1 MITLTF
7 PWWAALLVLSFWTV
21 AGQLGERAGTW
32 LYRRM
37 SYWRIERERRREEQ
51 EAGRAGA

>member
-7 PWWAALLVLSFWTV
+7 PWWAALIVLFFGAAV
-21 AGQLGERAGTW
+21 GQFGEQAGHW

-37 SYWRIERERRREEQ
+37 NRWRIEREERKRL
-51 EAGRAGA
+51 